1 MTVLQGFWRCIR
13 TFFLK
18 KGSYAAGGRSV
29 LPLAERSSVKMAGNK
44 IARVTEDVHRELTA
58 ILREVKDPRVKDC
71 LLSVVRVEVTNDLSY
86 CTVYASTMEG
96 MERTKTAVQGLKSAG
111 GYIRRELGRRLKLRH
126 VPELIFK
133 ATDSIAYGASISR
146 MLQDLSIPEEDPEE
160 EEED

>member
-1 MTVLQGFWRCIR
+1 M
-13 TFFLK
+13 
-18 KGSYAAGGRSV
+18 
-29 LPLAERSSVKMAGNK
+29 PLAERSSVKMAGNK

-71 LLSVVRVEVTNDLSY
+71 LLSIVRVEVTNDLSY

-146 MLQDLSIPEEDPEE
+146 MLRDLDIPEAEEPEGEE
-160 EEED
+160 EG